1 MELIPILST
10 IILVAT
16 ISTFLLAIGAYVL
29 YKVRERKG
37 QIAVAPQP
45 SEVKAE
51 LVTPAS
57 APAVMPSDRQR
68 AVPQQAYIDRQP
80 IIIQQQAPQGQAPM
94 QQRPQPYS
102 VYGQAYG
109 SRTPQPKQF
118 SQSAYNQQRSNQG
131 PGMGNTRTEERLGRD
146 SKFMKYTEE
155 GYVSTKDDKESGAL
169 KWR

>member
-37 QIAVAPQP
+37 QIAVTPQP

-57 APAVMPSDRQR
+57 APAVLSSEKQK
-68 AVPQQAYIDRQP
+68 AVPQPGYIDRQP
-80 IIIQQQAPQGQAPM
+80 ILIQQQLPQNPASI
-94 QQRPQPYS
+94 QQRPQPYT

-109 SRTPQPKQF
+109 SRTTQPKQF
-118 SQSAYNQQRSNQG
+118 AQPLKIQQRGFQG
-131 PGMGNTRTEERLGRD
+131 KPTGNTRTEERYGRD

-155 GYVSTKDDKESGAL
+155 GYISTKEDKDNGVL

>member
-37 QIAVAPQP
+37 QIATAPQP

-51 LVTPAS
+51 LVTTAS
-57 APAVMPSDRQR
+57 APAIISAEKQKV
-68 AVPQQAYIDRQP
+68 VPQQAYIERQP
-80 IIIQQQAPQGQAPM
+80 ILIQQQIPQNQVSM
-94 QQRPQPYS
+94 QQRPQPYT

-109 SRTPQPKQF
+109 SRSTQPKQF
-118 SQSAYNQQRSNQG
+118 AQPMKIQQRGFQG
-131 PGMGNTRTEERLGRD
+131 RPSGNTKSDERYGRD

-155 GYVSTKDDKESGAL
+155 GYVSTKDDKDSGAL

>member
-57 APAVMPSDRQR
+57 APAVMPSEKQR
-68 AVPQQAYIDRQP
+68 AVPQQPYIERQP
-80 IIIQQQAPQGQAPM
+80 IIIQQQVPQGAMPM

-118 SQSAYNQQRSNQG
+118 SQPTNNQQRGYQG
-131 PGMGNTRTEERLGRD
+131 RNTKSEERMGRD